1 MIILV
6 NDNNILDF
14 DFIETETA
22 YTSDRATYQKNVVL
36 NAVVIDT
43 ELPIDFELGRYKYMN
58 GQFVSNESPA
68 EIASKRAKLIFKI
81 DADVD
86 AIISSVVGKREIEYL
101 KAEEHALAYIA
112 ANYTGTV
119 PAFVQDW
126 ADAKNE
132 TVTWAADSIA
142 ATAAAW
148 RAAQA
153 SLRAN
158 RLAKKEAARTAAD
171 LAALATV
178 ETAWNTFVTTIKQQ
192 LGIS

>member
-1 MIILV
+1 MKILIINESIV
-6 NDNNILDF
+6 DF
-14 DFIETETA
+14 D
-22 YTSDRATYQKNVVL
+22 V
-36 NAVVIDT
+36 T
-43 ELPIDFELGRYKYMN
+43 ELAETIASPRAIYPKGAISGWAIIDATIPADFALGRYNYIS
-58 GQFVSNESPA
+58 GQFVAQENAIELQ
-68 EIASKRAKLIFKI
+68 AKKDRLILKI
-81 DADVD
+81 DTDVD
-86 AIISSVVGKREIEYL
+86 LIISAVVGKREIEYL

-132 TVTWAADSIA
+132 TATWAADNIA

-153 SLRAN
+153 SLRSN

-171 LAALATV
+171 IAALATV
-178 ETAWNTFVTTIKQQ
+178 ETAWNTFITAIKQQ